1 MAVSVL
7 SVIRKIEDL
16 LMEESEVLKGIR
28 EDFDRM
34 GRALRLM
41 KSFLIRIGL
50 RENKF
55 TIRFWVAEIKDVV
68 YDAEDVIHTFLRKTS
83 VCFLEE
89 RPITRKTKSK
99 RSEIIDKITYL
110 TRKLEGIGVE
120 ESIGGESLHQ
130 RQQLSHYYHPIV
142 GMDDQIADLVST
154 LLQDY
159 RDFRVISICGMVG
172 SGKTTF
178 AKAVYNHKRV
188 RYNFVGHAWV
198 YVSYPWKRNKIWEDI
213 FYGLGIF
220 GVKDSKYSDEE
231 LAKKLYK
238 FLEDNKCIVVLD
250 DIRTVEVW
258 DSIKPAF
265 PINCETQSLSKILIT
280 SSNRRLAAH
289 ADPRGYLYEMNML
302 TYEQSFN
309 ILRNIAFSETDFGGF
324 EVFEVSSIEQLV
336 GHLNNRSIVPEDD
349 TLKTSN
355 KRVDTPQQKVFKVL
369 FVEQPLKL
377 SNSRGIVPWGSYPAL
392 LGVRRQN
399 SKLKSSIDT
408 SSIISQLFEEQ
419 YSAKN
424 NLAEEILRHC
434 CRLPSAIVVMAGML
448 ATKRSTEEWKM
459 LLNHVKS
466 NLPSI
471 LSLPDIL
478 ALAYDDLPYHLK
490 PCFLYL
496 SQFPEGYMISIGK
509 LIQLWVAEGILSND
523 KEESIEDIAESYI
536 IELAKRCM
544 VQVGEGEVTMKF
556 KTCCLH
562 DVYRDLCLSKAS
574 QEEFALIP
582 ENPFSLPY
590 IMVSRRVRRV
600 AMHEYIPIQSLRN
613 LKLMSL
619 LFFNEL
625 YPEESSISSSLQ
637 ETAEIYLREGKRW
650 ISILWILF
658 KLMWRFRR
666 ILNYLFNNFKLLRIL
681 DLEGAEIY
689 MEGEFL
695 RDIGK
700 LIRLRYLSLKGT
712 TCFSKLSRS
721 IGNLK
726 RLQTLDLRMNEEFPV
741 QIPNVICKMEMLM
754 YLYLPMVCD
763 SKTKLRLNTLRN
775 LRTLMNF
782 NSKNCYVEDLG
793 CMTNLME
800 LGITRFFCRDDCEVN
815 LGSNPQVIIASEH
828 LRSLSV
834 SRPENIDF
842 NLLAYLISTCVHI
855 SELSLSGSIG
865 EFLPA
870 CQSPYQITFM
880 SLSETEL
887 STDPMPTL
895 GKLPNLKIL
904 ELKKAFIGEELH
916 CSTEGF
922 PELNSL
928 KLSSISTVKHWIV
941 DKSSMPKLRHLE
953 IIDCK
958 SLEMLPVGLVFITT
972 LEELK
977 IELMPKAFKDRLCE
991 GDQFNKIKH
1000 VIFQNCY

>member
-1 MAVSVL
+1 MAVSVF

-16 LMEESEVLKGIR
+16 LMEEPEVLKGIR

-34 GRALRLM
+34 GSALGSM
-41 KSFLIRIGL
+41 KSFLIGIGL

-68 YDAEDVIHTFLRKTS
+68 YDAEDVIHTFLRKTT

-89 RPITRKTKSK
+89 RWIIRKTKSK
-99 RSEIIDKITYL
+99 ISEVIDKITYL

-120 ESIGGESLHQ
+120 ESIGEESQ

-172 SGKTTF
+172 SGKTTL
-178 AKAVYNHKRV
+178 AKAVYNHKQV

-213 FYGLGIF
+213 SYGLGIV

-238 FLEDNKCIVVLD
+238 FLKDNKCIVVLD
-250 DIRTVEVW
+250 DIGTVEVW

-265 PINCETQSLSKILIT
+265 PVNCETQSLSKILIT
-280 SSNRRLAAH
+280 SSNSELSAH
-289 ADPRGYLYEMNML
+289 AARGGYLYDMKML

-309 ILRNIAFSETDFGGF
+309 ILRNIAFSETDSG
-324 EVFEVSSIEQLV
+324 
-336 GHLNNRSIVPEDD
+336 
-349 TLKTSN
+349 
-355 KRVDTPQQKVFKVL
+355 
-369 FVEQPLKL
+369 
-377 SNSRGIVPWGSYPAL
+377 
-392 LGVRRQN
+392 
-399 SKLKSSIDT
+399 
-408 SSIISQLFEEQ
+408 EQ

-424 NLAEEILRHC
+424 NLAAEILRHC
-434 CRLPSAIVVMAGML
+434 CRLPSAIVVMGGIL
-448 ATKRSTEEWKM
+448 ATKRSTEEWEM

-466 NLPSI
+466 NLSSI
-471 LSLPDIL
+471 LSLPAIL
-478 ALAYDDLPYHLK
+478 ALAYYDLPYHLK

-523 KEESIEDIAESYI
+523 KGESIEDIAESYI

-544 VQVGEGEVTMKF
+544 VQVGEGEVNMKF
-556 KTCCLH
+556 KTCYLH

-590 IMVSRRVRRV
+590 MMVSRRVRRV
-600 AMHEYIPIQSLRN
+600 AMHEYIPIRSLRN
-613 LKLMSL
+613 LKLTSL
-619 LFFNEL
+619 LFFNKL
-625 YPEESSISSSLQ
+625 YPEEPSVSISLQ
-637 ETAEIYLREGKRW
+637 ETAEIYLREDKRW
-650 ISILWILF
+650 ISTLWILF

-681 DLEGAEIY
+681 ELEGAEIY

-741 QIPNVICKMEMLM
+741 QIPNVICKMEMLT

-775 LRTLMNF
+775 LRTLENF

-815 LGSNPQVIIASEH
+815 SGSNPPVIIASEH

-855 SELSLSGSIG
+855 SELSLTCSIG

-870 CQSPYQITFM
+870 CQFPYQITFM

-887 STDPMPTL
+887 RTDPMPTL

-904 ELKKAFIGEELH
+904 ELQKAAFIGEEFH

-922 PELNSL
+922 PELYYL
-928 KLSSISTVKHWIV
+928 KLGSISTVKHWIV

-958 SLEMLPVGLVFITT
+958 SLEMLPVGLMFITT

-1000 VIFQNCY
+1000 VVIFQNCY

>member
-1 MAVSVL
+1 MAVSVF

-16 LMEESEVLKGIR
+16 LMEEPEVLKGIR

-34 GRALRLM
+34 GSALRSM
-41 KSFLIRIGL
+41 KSFLIGIGL

-68 YDAEDVIHTFLRKTS
+68 YDAEDVIHTFLRKTT

-89 RPITRKTKSK
+89 RWIIRKTKSK
-99 RSEIIDKITYL
+99 ISEIIDKITYL

-120 ESIGGESLHQ
+120 ESIGGESQ

-172 SGKTTF
+172 SGKTTL

-213 FYGLGIF
+213 SYGLGIF

-238 FLEDNKCIVVLD
+238 FLKDNKCIVVLD

-265 PINCETQSLSKILIT
+265 PVNCETQSLSKILIT
-280 SSNRRLAAH
+280 SSNWELSAH
-289 ADPRGYLYEMNML
+289 AARGGYLYDMKML

-309 ILRNIAFSETDFGGF
+309 ILRNIAFSETDSGGSGLLLG
-324 EVFEVSSIEQLV
+324 EVFEVSSIEEPF
-336 GHLNNRSIVPEDD
+336 GPLNNGSIVPEIFMLNFS
-349 TLKTSN
+349 TRFCL
-355 KRVDTPQQKVFKVL
+355 PA
-369 FVEQPLKL
+369 
-377 SNSRGIVPWGSYPAL
+377 SRRARKDS
-392 LGVRRQN
+392 R
-399 SKLKSSIDT
+399 
-408 SSIISQLFEEQ
+408 EQ

-424 NLAEEILRHC
+424 NLVEEILRYC
-434 CRLPSAIVVMAGML
+434 CRLPSAIVVMGGIL
-448 ATKRSTEEWKM
+448 ATKRSIEEWEM
-459 LLNHVKS
+459 LLNRVKS
-466 NLPSI
+466 NLSSI
-471 LSLPDIL
+471 LSLPAIL

-523 KEESIEDIAESYI
+523 KGESIEDIAESYI
-536 IELAKRCM
+536 IELSKRCM
-544 VQVGEGEVTMKF
+544 VQVGEGEVNMKF
-556 KTCCLH
+556 KTCYLH

-574 QEEFALIP
+574 QEGFALIP

-590 IMVSRRVRRV
+590 MMVSRRVRRV

-613 LKLMSL
+613 LKLTSL
-619 LFFNEL
+619 LFFNKL
-625 YPEESSISSSLQ
+625 YPEEPSISISLQ
-637 ETAEIYLREGKRW
+637 ETAEIYLREDKRW
-650 ISILWILF
+650 ISTLWILF

-700 LIRLRYLSLKGT
+700 LIKLRYLSLKGT

-775 LRTLMNF
+775 LRTLENF

-800 LGITRFFCRDDCEVN
+800 LGITRVFCRDDCEVN
-815 LGSNPQVIIASEH
+815 SGSNPPVIIASEH

-855 SELSLSGSIG
+855 SELSLTCSIG

-870 CQSPYQITFM
+870 CQFPYQITFM

-887 STDPMPTL
+887 RTDPMPTL
-895 GKLPNLKIL
+895 GKLPNLKLL
-904 ELKKAFIGEELH
+904 ELQKAAFIGEEFH

-922 PELNSL
+922 PELYSL

-941 DKSSMPKLRHLE
+941 DKSSMPKLRQLG

-958 SLEMLPVGLVFITT
+958 SLEMLPVGLMFITT

-1000 VIFQNCY
+1000 VVIFQNCY

>member
-1 MAVSVL
+1 MAVSVF

-16 LMEESEVLKGIR
+16 LMEEPEVLKGIR

-41 KSFLIRIGL
+41 KSFLIRIDL
-50 RENKF
+50 RNKF
-55 TIRFWVAEIKDVV
+55 TIRFWLAEIKDVV
-68 YDAEDVIHTFLRKTS
+68 YDAEDVIHTFLRKTT

-89 RPITRKTKSK
+89 RRIIRKTKSK
-99 RSEIIDKITYL
+99 ISEIIDKITYL

-130 RQQLSHYYHPIV
+130 RQQLSHYYQYHPIV
-142 GMDDQIADLVST
+142 GMDRQTDHLVST

-159 RDFRVISICGMVG
+159 RVISICGMVG
-172 SGKTTF
+172 SGKTTL
-178 AKAVYNHKRV
+178 AKAVYNHERV
-188 RYNFVGHAWV
+188 RNNFVGHAWV

-220 GVKDSKYSDEE
+220 GGKDSKYSDEE

-238 FLEDNKCIVVLD
+238 FLEDNKCIVLD

-280 SSNRRLAAH
+280 SSNRQLSAYPALG
-289 ADPRGYLYEMNML
+289 GYLYEMQGL
-302 TYEQSFN
+302 SEEQSFN
-309 ILRNIAFSETDFGGF
+309 VLRNIAFSETDFG
-324 EVFEVSSIEQLV
+324 
-336 GHLNNRSIVPEDD
+336 
-349 TLKTSN
+349 
-355 KRVDTPQQKVFKVL
+355 
-369 FVEQPLKL
+369 
-377 SNSRGIVPWGSYPAL
+377 
-392 LGVRRQN
+392 
-399 SKLKSSIDT
+399 
-408 SSIISQLFEEQ
+408 EQ

-424 NLAEEILRHC
+424 KLAAEILRY
-434 CRLPSAIVVMAGML
+434 CRGLPSAIVVIGGML
-448 ATKRSTEEWKM
+448 ATKRSIEEWEM

-466 NLPSI
+466 NLSSI
-471 LSLPDIL
+471 LFLPAIL

-523 KEESIEDIAESYI
+523 KGESIEDIAESNI

-544 VQVGEGEVTMKF
+544 VQVREGEVNMKF
-556 KTCCLH
+556 KTCYLH

-574 QEEFALIP
+574 QEEFAFIP
-582 ENPFSLPY
+582 EKPFSLPY
-590 IMVSRRVRRV
+590 MISRRVRRV

-625 YPEESSISSSLQ
+625 YPEESSISSSLK
-637 ETAEIYLREGKRW
+637 ETAEIYLREDKRW
-650 ISILWILF
+650 ISMLWILF

-712 TCFSKLSRS
+712 TSFSKLSQS

-763 SKTKLRLNTLRN
+763 RKTKLRLNTLRK
-775 LRTLMNF
+775 LRTLVNF
-782 NSKNCYVEDLG
+782 NSKNFYVEDLG

-815 LGSNPQVIIASEH
+815 LGSNPPVIIASEH
-828 LRSLSV
+828 FRSLSV

-855 SELSLSGSIG
+855 SELSLTCSIG
-865 EFLPA
+865 ESLPEY
-870 CQSPYQITFM
+870 QFPYQITFM

-904 ELKKAFIGEELH
+904 KLQKAFIGEEFH

-922 PELNSL
+922 PELYSL
-928 KLSSISTVKHWIV
+928 KLSSISTVKRWIV

-953 IIDCK
+953 ITDCK
-958 SLEMLPVGLVFITT
+958 SLEMLPVGLMFITT

-991 GDQFNKIKH
+991 GDEFNKIKH
-1000 VIFQNCY
+1000 IDR

>member
-1 MAVSVL
+1 MAVSVF

-16 LMEESEVLKGIR
+16 LMEEPEVLKGIR
-28 EDFDRM
+28 EDFNRM
-34 GRALRLM
+34 GRALRSM
-41 KSFLIRIGL
+41 KSFLIGIDL

-55 TIRFWVAEIKDVV
+55 TIRFWVAEIKVVV
-68 YDAEDVIHTFLRKTS
+68 YDAEDVIHTFLRKTT

-89 RPITRKTKSK
+89 RWIIRKTKSK
-99 RSEIIDKITYL
+99 ISEIIDKITYL
-110 TRKLEGIGVE
+110 TRKLEGIGVQ
-120 ESIGGESLHQ
+120 ESTGGESQ

-142 GMDDQIADLVST
+142 GMDDQIADLVSN
-154 LLQDY
+154 LSQDY
-159 RDFRVISICGMVG
+159 SDFRVISIRGMVG
-172 SGKTTF
+172 SGKTTL
-178 AKAVYNHKRV
+178 AKAVYNHKQV
-188 RYNFVGHAWV
+188 RDNFVGHAWV

-213 FYGLGIF
+213 SYGLGIF

-238 FLEDNKCIVVLD
+238 FLKDNKCIVVLD

-280 SSNRRLAAH
+280 SSNWELSAYAA
-289 ADPRGYLYEMNML
+289 RGGYPYYMKML

-309 ILRNIAFSETDFGGF
+309 ILRNIAFSETDSG
-324 EVFEVSSIEQLV
+324 
-336 GHLNNRSIVPEDD
+336 
-349 TLKTSN
+349 
-355 KRVDTPQQKVFKVL
+355 
-369 FVEQPLKL
+369 
-377 SNSRGIVPWGSYPAL
+377 
-392 LGVRRQN
+392 
-399 SKLKSSIDT
+399 
-408 SSIISQLFEEQ
+408 EQ

-424 NLAEEILRHC
+424 NLAEEILRYC
-434 CRLPSAIVVMAGML
+434 CRLPLAIVVMGGIL
-448 ATKRSTEEWKM
+448 ATKRSTEEWEM

-466 NLPSI
+466 NLSSI
-471 LSLPDIL
+471 LSLPAIL

-523 KEESIEDIAESYI
+523 KGESIEDIAESYI

-544 VQVGEGEVTMKF
+544 VQVGEGEVNMKF
-556 KTCCLH
+556 KTCYLH

-590 IMVSRRVRRV
+590 MMVSRRVRRV

-613 LKLMSL
+613 LKLTSL
-619 LFFNEL
+619 LFFNKL
-625 YPEESSISSSLQ
+625 YPEEPSISISLQ
-637 ETAEIYLREGKRW
+637 ETAEIYLREDKRW
-650 ISILWILF
+650 ISTLWILF

-775 LRTLMNF
+775 LRTLENF

-815 LGSNPQVIIASEH
+815 SGSNPPVIIASEH

-855 SELSLSGSIG
+855 SELSLTCSLG

-870 CQSPYQITFM
+870 CQFPYQITFM

-887 STDPMPTL
+887 RTDPMPTL

-904 ELKKAFIGEELH
+904 ELQKAAFIGEEFH

-922 PELNSL
+922 PELYSL

-941 DKSSMPKLRHLE
+941 DKSSMPKLRHLD

-958 SLEMLPVGLVFITT
+958 SLEMLPVGLMFITT

-991 GDQFNKIKH
+991 GDQFNEIKH
-1000 VIFQNCY
+1000 VVIFQNCY

>member
-1 MAVSVL
+1 MAVSVF

-16 LMEESEVLKGIR
+16 LMEEPEVLKGIR

-34 GRALRLM
+34 GSALRSM
-41 KSFLIRIGL
+41 KSFLIGIGL

-68 YDAEDVIHTFLRKTS
+68 DDAEDVIHTFLRKTT

-89 RPITRKTKSK
+89 RWIIRKTKSK
-99 RSEIIDKITYL
+99 ISEIIDKITYL
-110 TRKLEGIGVE
+110 TRKLEEIGVE
-120 ESIGGESLHQ
+120 ESIGGESQ

-172 SGKTTF
+172 SGKTTL
-178 AKAVYNHKRV
+178 AKAVYNHKQV

-213 FYGLGIF
+213 CYGLGIF

-238 FLEDNKCIVVLD
+238 FLKDNKCIVVLD

-265 PINCETQSLSKILIT
+265 PVNCETQSLSKILIT
-280 SSNRRLAAH
+280 SSNWELSAH
-289 ADPRGYLYEMNML
+289 AARVGYLYDMKML
-302 TYEQSFN
+302 TYKQSIN
-309 ILRNIAFSETDFGGF
+309 ILRNIAFSETDSG
-324 EVFEVSSIEQLV
+324 E
-336 GHLNNRSIVPEDD
+336 
-349 TLKTSN
+349 
-355 KRVDTPQQKVFKVL
+355 
-369 FVEQPLKL
+369 KL
-377 SNSRGIVPWGSYPAL
+377 AV
-392 LGVRRQN
+392 
-399 SKLKSSIDT
+399 
-408 SSIISQLFEEQ
+408 
-419 YSAKN
+419 
-424 NLAEEILRHC
+424 EILGYC
-434 CRLPSAIVVMAGML
+434 CRLPSAIVVMGGIL
-448 ATKRSTEEWKM
+448 ATKRSTEEWEM

-466 NLPSI
+466 NLSSI
-471 LSLPDIL
+471 SLPAIL

-523 KEESIEDIAESYI
+523 KGESIEDIAESYI

-544 VQVGEGEVTMKF
+544 VQVGEGEVNMKF
-556 KTCCLH
+556 KTCYLH
-562 DVYRDLCLSKAS
+562 DVYKDLCLSKAS

-590 IMVSRRVRRV
+590 MMVSRRVRRV
-600 AMHEYIPIQSLRN
+600 AMHEYIPIQN
-613 LKLMSL
+613 LKLTSL
-619 LFFNEL
+619 LFFNKL
-625 YPEESSISSSLQ
+625 YPEEPSISISLQ
-637 ETAEIYLREGKRW
+637 ETAEIYLREDKRW
-650 ISILWILF
+650 ISRLWILF

-775 LRTLMNF
+775 LRTLENF

-800 LGITRFFCRDDCEVN
+800 LGIIRFFCRDDCEVN
-815 LGSNPQVIIASEH
+815 SGSNPPVIIASEH

-842 NLLAYLISTCVHI
+842 NLLAYLILTCVHV
-855 SELSLSGSIG
+855 SELSLTCSIG

-870 CQSPYQITFM
+870 CQFPYQITFM

-887 STDPMPTL
+887 RTDPMPTL
-895 GKLPNLKIL
+895 GKLPNLKIF
-904 ELKKAFIGEELH
+904 ELQKVAFIGEEFH

-922 PELNSL
+922 PELYSL
-928 KLSSISTVKHWIV
+928 KLSSIST
-941 DKSSMPKLRHLE
+941 
-953 IIDCK
+953 
-958 SLEMLPVGLVFITT
+958 MLPVGLMFITT

-1000 VIFQNCY
+1000 VVIFQNCY

>member
-1 MAVSVL
+1 MAVSVF

-16 LMEESEVLKGIR
+16 LMEEPEVLKGIR

-34 GRALRLM
+34 GSALRSM
-41 KSFLIRIGL
+41 KSFLIGIGL

-68 YDAEDVIHTFLRKTS
+68 DDAEDVIHTFLRKTT

-89 RPITRKTKSK
+89 RWIIRKTKSK
-99 RSEIIDKITYL
+99 ISEIIDQITYL
-110 TRKLEGIGVE
+110 TRKLEEIGVE
-120 ESIGGESLHQ
+120 ESIGGESQ

-172 SGKTTF
+172 SGKTTL
-178 AKAVYNHKRV
+178 AKAVYNHKQV

-198 YVSYPWKRNKIWEDI
+198 YVSYPWKGNKIWEDI
-213 FYGLGIF
+213 CYGLGIF

-238 FLEDNKCIVVLD
+238 ILKDNKCIVVLD

-265 PINCETQSLSKILIT
+265 PVNCETQSLSKILIT
-280 SSNRRLAAH
+280 SSNWELSAH
-289 ADPRGYLYEMNML
+289 AARVGYLYDMKML
-302 TYEQSFN
+302 TYKQSIN
-309 ILRNIAFSETDFGGF
+309 ILRNIAFSETDSG
-324 EVFEVSSIEQLV
+324 
-336 GHLNNRSIVPEDD
+336 
-349 TLKTSN
+349 
-355 KRVDTPQQKVFKVL
+355 
-369 FVEQPLKL
+369 
-377 SNSRGIVPWGSYPAL
+377 
-392 LGVRRQN
+392 
-399 SKLKSSIDT
+399 
-408 SSIISQLFEEQ
+408 EQ
-419 YSAKN
+419 YSAKKK
-424 NLAEEILRHC
+424 LAVEILGYC
-434 CRLPSAIVVMAGML
+434 CRLPSAIVVMGGIL
-448 ATKRSTEEWKM
+448 ATKRSTEEWEM

-466 NLPSI
+466 NLSSI
-471 LSLPDIL
+471 SLPAIL

-496 SQFPEGYMISIGK
+496 SQFSEGYMISIGK

-523 KEESIEDIAESYI
+523 KGESIEDIAESYI

-544 VQVGEGEVTMKF
+544 
-556 KTCCLH
+556 
-562 DVYRDLCLSKAS
+562 SS
-574 QEEFALIP
+574 QEEFALIL

-590 IMVSRRVRRV
+590 MMVSRRVRRV

-613 LKLMSL
+613 LKLTSL
-619 LFFNEL
+619 LFFNKL
-625 YPEESSISSSLQ
+625 YPEEPSISISLQ
-637 ETAEIYLREGKRW
+637 ETAEIYLREDKRW
-650 ISILWILF
+650 ISRLWILF

-700 LIRLRYLSLKGT
+700 LI
-712 TCFSKLSRS
+712 S

-726 RLQTLDLRMNEEFPV
+726 RLQTLDLRMNEEFLV

-775 LRTLMNF
+775 LRTLENF

-800 LGITRFFCRDDCEVN
+800 LGIT
-815 LGSNPQVIIASEH
+815 SEH

-842 NLLAYLISTCVHI
+842 NLLAYLILTCVHV
-855 SELSLSGSIG
+855 SELSLTCSIG

-870 CQSPYQITFM
+870 CQFPYQITFM

-887 STDPMPTL
+887 RTDPMPTL

-904 ELKKAFIGEELH
+904 ELQKAA
-916 CSTEGF
+916 
-922 PELNSL
+922 
-928 KLSSISTVKHWIV
+928 
-941 DKSSMPKLRHLE
+941 MPKLRHLD

-958 SLEMLPVGLVFITT
+958 SLEMLPVGLMFITT

-1000 VIFQNCY
+1000 VVIFQNCY

>member
-1 MAVSVL
+1 MAVSVF

-16 LMEESEVLKGIR
+16 LMEEPEVLKGIR

-34 GRALRLM
+34 GSALRSM
-41 KSFLIRIGL
+41 KSFLIGIGL

-68 YDAEDVIHTFLRKTS
+68 YDAEDVIHTFLRKTT

-89 RPITRKTKSK
+89 RWIIRKTKSK
-99 RSEIIDKITYL
+99 ISEIIDKITYL
-110 TRKLEGIGVE
+110 TRKLEEIGVE
-120 ESIGGESLHQ
+120 ESIGGESQ

-172 SGKTTF
+172 SGKTTL
-178 AKAVYNHKRV
+178 AKAVYNHKQV

-213 FYGLGIF
+213 CYGLGIF

-238 FLEDNKCIVVLD
+238 FLKDNTCIVVLD

-265 PINCETQSLSKILIT
+265 PVNCETQSLSKILIT
-280 SSNRRLAAH
+280 SSNWELSAH
-289 ADPRGYLYEMNML
+289 AARVGYLYDMKML
-302 TYEQSFN
+302 TYKQSIN
-309 ILRNIAFSETDFGGF
+309 ILRNIAFSETDSG
-324 EVFEVSSIEQLV
+324 
-336 GHLNNRSIVPEDD
+336 
-349 TLKTSN
+349 
-355 KRVDTPQQKVFKVL
+355 
-369 FVEQPLKL
+369 
-377 SNSRGIVPWGSYPAL
+377 
-392 LGVRRQN
+392 
-399 SKLKSSIDT
+399 
-408 SSIISQLFEEQ
+408 EQ
-419 YSAKN
+419 YSAKKK
-424 NLAEEILRHC
+424 LAVEILGYC
-434 CRLPSAIVVMAGML
+434 CRLPSAIVVMGGIL
-448 ATKRSTEEWKM
+448 ATKRSTEEWEM

-466 NLPSI
+466 NLSSI
-471 LSLPDIL
+471 SLPAIL

-496 SQFPEGYMISIGK
+496 NQFPEGYMISIGK

-523 KEESIEDIAESYI
+523 KGESIEDIAESYI

-544 VQVGEGEVTMKF
+544 VQVGEGEVNMKF
-556 KTCCLH
+556 KTCYLH

-590 IMVSRRVRRV
+590 MMVSRRVRRV

-613 LKLMSL
+613 LKLTSL
-619 LFFNEL
+619 LFFNKL
-625 YPEESSISSSLQ
+625 YPEEPSISISLQ
-637 ETAEIYLREGKRW
+637 ETAEIYLREDKRW
-650 ISILWILF
+650 ISTLWILF

-775 LRTLMNF
+775 LRTLENF

-815 LGSNPQVIIASEH
+815 SGSNPPVIIASEH

-842 NLLAYLISTCVHI
+842 NLLAYLISTCVHV
-855 SELSLSGSIG
+855 SELSLTCSIG

-870 CQSPYQITFM
+870 CQFPYQITFM

-887 STDPMPTL
+887 RTDPMPTL

-904 ELKKAFIGEELH
+904 ELQKAAFIGEEFH

-922 PELNSL
+922 PELYSL

-941 DKSSMPKLRHLE
+941 DNSSMPKLRHLD

-958 SLEMLPVGLVFITT
+958 SLEMLPVGLMFITT

-1000 VIFQNCY
+1000 VVIFQNCY

>member
-1 MAVSVL
+1 MAVSVF

-16 LMEESEVLKGIR
+16 LMEEPELLKRIR

-68 YDAEDVIHTFLRKTS
+68 YDAEDVIHTFLHKTT

-89 RPITRKTKSK
+89 RRIIRKTKSK
-99 RSEIIDKITYL
+99 ISEIIDKITYL

-120 ESIGGESLHQ
+120 ESISGESLHQ

-142 GMDDQIADLVST
+142 GLDDQIAHLVST

-159 RDFRVISICGMVG
+159 RVISICGMVG
-172 SGKTTF
+172 SGKTTL

-280 SSNRRLAAH
+280 SSNRKLSAH
-289 ADPRGYLYEMNML
+289 AARGGCLYDMKML

-309 ILRNIAFSETDFGGF
+309 ILRNIAFSETDFG
-324 EVFEVSSIEQLV
+324 
-336 GHLNNRSIVPEDD
+336 
-349 TLKTSN
+349 
-355 KRVDTPQQKVFKVL
+355 
-369 FVEQPLKL
+369 
-377 SNSRGIVPWGSYPAL
+377 
-392 LGVRRQN
+392 
-399 SKLKSSIDT
+399 
-408 SSIISQLFEEQ
+408 EQ

-424 NLAEEILRHC
+424 NLAEDILRHC
-434 CRLPSAIVVMAGML
+434 CRLPSAIVVMGGIL
-448 ATKRSTEEWKM
+448 ATKRSTEEWEM

-466 NLPSI
+466 NLSSI

-523 KEESIEDIAESYI
+523 KGESIEDIAESYI

-544 VQVGEGEVTMKF
+544 VQVGEREVNMKF
-556 KTCCLH
+556 KTCYLH

-582 ENPFSLPY
+582 ENPFSLPD
-590 IMVSRRVRRV
+590 IMASRRVRRV

-637 ETAEIYLREGKRW
+637 ETAEIYLREDKRW

-700 LIRLRYLSLKGT
+700 LIRLRYLSLMGT

-754 YLYLPMVCD
+754 YLYLPMLCD

-775 LRTLMNF
+775 LRTLVNF

-793 CMTNLME
+793 CMTNLVE
-800 LGITRFFCRDDCEVN
+800 LGITRFFCTDD
-815 LGSNPQVIIASEH
+815 PPVIIASEH

-834 SRPENIDF
+834 SRPENIDSD
-842 NLLAYLISTCVHI
+842 LLAYLISTCVHI
-855 SELSLSGSIG
+855 CELSLTGSIG
-865 EFLPA
+865 KFLPA

-958 SLEMLPVGLVFITT
+958 SLEMLPVGLMFITT

-1000 VIFQNCY
+1000 VVIFQNCY